1 MRMYRYILDKLL
13 EYLLHDLGTARGLLA
28 VSVVVLVLLIS
39 FGRVP
44 LRYNYRNLLV
54 RWRITLLTALAFTV
68 VIGLLTVM
76 LAFVNGMAKL
86 TEGSGRPGNV
96 MVLADGATD
105 ELFSNLVHS
114 DTSNLERERAARDEN
129 AQALPRPVSV
139 AQGERNGR
147 PYFLCSREVYIIV
160 NQPVPPVPGQPPRRR
175 FVQVRGIVDPVI
187 AGEVHGLTLL
197 PGSRWFSPA
206 SGGVQKIPGE
216 SREAIQ
222 AVLGESV
229 ARELGKDRNKLS
241 LEVGDVFELG
251 DRKWVVVGLMQSAG
265 STFDSEIW
273 GLHQLVGPMFR
284 KENYTSIVLR
294 TADDNEISA
303 RALAHH
309 LTKEFRPAV
318 QATPETEYYA
328 KLQTTNQQFLW
339 AIRFVAV
346 IMAVGGIFGVMN
358 TMFAAI
364 SQRTREIGVLR
375 ILGYA
380 RRQILVSFLL
390 ESLAIAILGGLIGC
404 AIGSLANGLT
414 ATSVL
419 SGSAGGGKMVVLKL
433 IVDADVLAAGMLLAL
448 VMGVLGGLLPSLSA
462 MRLKPLDAMH

>member
-1 MRMYRYILDKLL
+1 MQAQLDHLL
-13 EYLLHDLGTARGLLA
+13 TARGLLA
-28 VSVVVLVLLIS
+28 AAALALALLLGI
-39 FGRVP
+39 GRVP
-44 LRYNYRNLLV
+44 LRYNLRNLLV
-54 RWRITLLTALAFTV
+54 RWRITFLTALAFTV

-76 LAFVNGMAKL
+76 LAFVNGMARL
-86 TEGSGRPGNV
+86 AEGSGRPGNV

-114 DTSNLERERAARDEN
+114 DTSNLERERAVRDEN
-129 AQALPRPVSV
+129 GSPLPRPVVV
-139 AQGERNGR
+139 AQGQRGGR
-147 PYFLCSREVYIIV
+147 PYYLCSREVYIIV
-160 NQPVPPVPGQPPRRR
+160 NQPVPVGPGQPPRRR

-187 AGEVHGLTLL
+187 AAEVHDLALL
-197 PGSRWFSPA
+197 PGGRWFSP
-206 SGGVQKIPGE
+206 SGGGVQPIPGE
-216 SREAIQ
+216 NREAIQ

-229 ARELGKDRNKLS
+229 ARELGKDCNKLS

-251 DRKWVVVGLMQSAG
+251 DRKWIVVGLMKSAG

-294 TADDNEISA
+294 AAEDNRASA
-303 RALAHH
+303 QALAHH

-318 QATPETEYYA
+318 QAVPETEYYA
-328 KLQTTNQQFLW
+328 KLQATNQQFLW

-346 IMAVGGIFGVMN
+346 IMAVGGVFGVMN

-380 RRQILVSFLL
+380 RWQILVSFLL
-390 ESLAIAILGGLIGC
+390 ESLLLAVLGGLVGC
-404 AIGSLANGLT
+404 AIGSMANGMT

-419 SGSAGGGKMVVLKL
+419 SGSSGGGKMVVLKL
-433 IVDADVLAAGMLLAL
+433 VVDGDVLAAGMLLAL
-448 VMGVLGGLLPSLSA
+448 VMGVLGGLLPALAA